1 MEVTVSLDDFNK
13 TYLIPESITG
23 NVLIISKEKQTVQI
37 NLKIIIIGFFTLKNL
52 KSNPPQAKI
61 VTFFE
66 KSIQVPTSGYL
77 LKGANNTYP
86 FKFPLIPDGNS
97 KFYET
102 YHGVSVSVS
111 YDLYAEVKT
120 MQKYTS
126 KKTRI
131 IINVPGSGIDKN
143 FNKNYVSYDFKMT
156 PELIEK
162 KDIPEKDMPKFLIDV
177 HINTINCNIDSPFN
191 GYIIVRNCS
200 LPIKSLEL
208 QFLRC
213 EKVISSGVV
222 ESSEIQNLQIG
233 DGDVNKDIEI
243 PLFMIFPRI
252 FCCPTLIDK
261 EAEIKFEMNVIIVLN
276 NGMVILENFPVN
288 LYRN

>member
-52 KSNPPQAKI
+52 KFNPPQAKI

>member
-52 KSNPPQAKI
+52 KFNPPQAKI

-86 FKFPLIPDGNS
+86 FKFPLIPEGNS
-97 KFYET
+97 KYYET

-131 IINVPGSGIDKN
+131 IINVPGSGIDRN

>member
-1 MEVTVSLDDFNK
+1 MEVTISLDDFNK
-13 TYLIPESITG
+13 TYLVPDSITG
-23 NVLIISKEKQTVQI
+23 NVLIISREKQTIQI
-37 NLKIIIIGFFTLKNL
+37 NLKMIIIGFYTFKNL
-52 KSNPPQAKI
+52 KITPPQAKNVI
-61 VTFFE
+61 FLE

-86 FKFPLIPDGNS
+86 FKFPLIPDENS

-102 YHGVSVSVS
+102 YHGVSVSIS
-111 YDLYAEVKT
+111 YDIYAEVST
-120 MQKYTS
+120 IQKYTS

-131 IINVPGSGIDKN
+131 NINVPGSGLNKN
-143 FNKNYVSYDFKMT
+143 FNKNYVPYDFSMT
-156 PELIEK
+156 PESIEK
-162 KDIPEKDMPKFLIDV
+162 KEIPQNEMPKFHIDV

-191 GYIIVRNCS
+191 GYIIIRNCS

-208 QFLRC
+208 QFMRW
-213 EKVISSGVV
+213 EKVVASGNI

-243 PLFMIFPRI
+243 PLFMLFPRV
-252 FCCPTLIDK
+252 FCCPTLINKD
-261 EAEIKFEMNVIIVLN
+261 AEIKFEMNVIVVLT
-276 NGMVILENFPVN
+276 NGMIILENFPVN

>member
-52 KSNPPQAKI
+52 KFNPPQAKNVI
-61 VTFFE
+61 FFE

-86 FKFPLIPDGNS
+86 FKFPLIPEGDS

-102 YHGVSVSVS
+102 YHGVSVSVG
-111 YDLYAEVKT
+111 YELYAEVKT

-126 KKTRI
+126 KKTKI
-131 IINVPGSGIDKN
+131 NINVPGSGINKN